1 MWLFVSDGM
10 SLLLSVAGR
19 IPRYRWWIGTL
30 AVSAFLLF
38 VFLLLLAIFGVG
50 FVKSANGQAALFVLQ
65 LVGLYSY
72 YCLAGKRFQDRAKPA
87 SFALIWI
94 GPQLLSLLL
103 DNFELTV
110 PNLVGYAIVTVA
122 TFNFVVGV
130 WFLVELGFL
139 RGTVG
144 PNRYGPD
151 PVER

>member
-1 MWLFVSDGM
+1 MSLFVSDEM
-10 SLLLSVAGR
+10 SLFLSAAGR

-30 AVSAFLLF
+30 AVSAFLLV
-38 VFLLLLAIFGVG
+38 VFLLLSAIFGTG
-50 FVKSANGQAALFVLQ
+50 FLRSANGRAALFVLQ
-65 LVGLYSY
+65 LVWLYVS
-72 YCLAGKRFQDRAKPA
+72 YCLFGKRFQDRAKPA

-94 GPQLLSLLL
+94 GPQLLKLVLDTGVTGSLA
-103 DNFELTV
+103 V
-110 PNLVGYAIVTVA
+110 PNLVEYGFATV
-122 TFNFVVGV
+122 NFVVGV

>member
-1 MWLFVSDGM
+1 MWLIVSDGM
-10 SLLLSVAGR
+10 SLFLSVAGR

-50 FVKSANGQAALFVLQ
+50 FVRSANGQAALFVLQ
-65 LVGLYSY
+65 LVRLYSY

-103 DNFELTV
+103 DNLELTGV
-110 PNLVGYAIVTVA
+110 LSLVEFALA

>member
-10 SLLLSVAGR
+10 SLFFSVAGR

-30 AVSAFLLF
+30 AVSAFLLVVF
-38 VFLLLLAIFGVG
+38 VLLLAIFGAG
-50 FVKSANGQAALFVLQ
+50 FVRSANGRAAVFVLQ

-72 YCLAGKRFQDRAKPA
+72 YCLWGKRFQDRAKPA

-103 DNFELTV
+103 DNLELTGV
-110 PNLVGYAIVTVA
+110 PSLVEFALA

>member
-1 MWLFVSDGM
+1 MCLFVSDGM
-10 SLLLSVAGR
+10 SLFLSVAGR

-30 AVSAFLLF
+30 AVSAFVLF
-38 VFLLLLAIFGVG
+38 VFLLLLAIFGGG
-50 FVKSANGQAALFVLQ
+50 FVRSANGRAALFVLQ
-65 LVGLYSY
+65 LVWLYAY
-72 YCLAGKRFQDRAKPA
+72 YCLAEKRFQDRAKPA

-103 DNFELTV
+103 DNLELTGILS
-110 PNLVGYAIVTVA
+110 LVEYAFA
-122 TFNFVVGV
+122 TFNFVVGI

-144 PNRYGPD
+144 PNRYGTD

>member
-10 SLLLSVAGR
+10 SLFLSVAGR
-19 IPRYRWWIGTL
+19 IPRYRWWVGTS
-30 AVSAFLLF
+30 AVSAFLLV
-38 VFLLLLAIFGVG
+38 VFLLLSAIFGTG
-50 FVKSANGQAALFVLQ
+50 FFKSANGSAALFVLQ
-65 LVGLYSY
+65 LVWLYVSY
-72 YCLAGKRFQDRAKPA
+72 CPAGKRFQDRAKPA

-94 GPQLLSLLL
+94 GPQLLTTLL
-103 DNFELTV
+103 DNLELTGV
-110 PNLVGYAIVTVA
+110 PNLVVYAFT
-122 TFNFVVGV
+122 TMNFVVGI

>member
-103 DNFELTV
+103 DNLELTGV
-110 PNLVGYAIVTVA
+110 LSLVEFALA

>member
-10 SLLLSVAGR
+10 SLFLSVAGR

-30 AVSAFLLF
+30 AVSAFVLF

-50 FVKSANGQAALFVLQ
+50 FVRSTANGRAAMFVLQ
-65 LVGLYSY
+65 LLWLYPY
-72 YCLAGKRFQDRAKPA
+72 YCLSGKRFQDRAKPA

-103 DNFELTV
+103 DNLGLTGI
-110 PNLVGYAIVTVA
+110 PSLMEYALA
-122 TFNFVVGV
+122 TFNFVVGI

>member
-1 MWLFVSDGM
+1 MCLFVSDGM
-10 SLLLSVAGR
+10 SLFLSVAGR

-30 AVSAFLLF
+30 AVSAFVLF
-38 VFLLLLAIFGVG
+38 VFLLLLAIFGGG
-50 FVKSANGQAALFVLQ
+50 FVRSANGRAALFVLQ
-65 LVGLYSY
+65 LVWLYAY
-72 YCLAGKRFQDRAKPA
+72 YCLAEKRFQDRAKPA

-103 DNFELTV
+103 DNLELTGV
-110 PNLVGYAIVTVA
+110 PNLVEYALA

>member
-1 MWLFVSDGM
+1 MWLFVSDGT

-50 FVKSANGQAALFVLQ
+50 FVKSANGRAALFVLQ

-103 DNFELTV
+103 DNLGLTGV
-110 PNLVGYAIVTVA
+110 PNLVEYALP

>member
-10 SLLLSVAGR
+10 SLFLSVAGR

-30 AVSAFLLF
+30 AVSAFVLF
-38 VFLLLLAIFGVG
+38 VFLLLLAIFGSG
-50 FVKSANGQAALFVLQ
+50 FVMSANGRAALFVLQ
-65 LVGLYSY
+65 LVWLYPY

-103 DNFELTV
+103 DNLGLTGV
-110 PNLVGYAIVTVA
+110 PNLVEYAFA

>member
-38 VFLLLLAIFGVG
+38 VFLLLLAIFGAG
-50 FVKSANGQAALFVLQ
+50 FVRSANGRAALFVLQ
-65 LVGLYSY
+65 LVWLYAY

-103 DNFELTV
+103 DNLELTGV
-110 PNLVGYAIVTVA
+110 LSLVEFALA

-151 PVER
+151 PLER

>member
-50 FVKSANGQAALFVLQ
+50 FVKSANGRAALFVLQ
-65 LVGLYSY
+65 LVGLYAY

-87 SFALIWI
+87 NFALIWI

-103 DNFELTV
+103 DNLELTGV
-110 PNLVGYAIVTVA
+110 LSLVEFALA

>member
-30 AVSAFLLF
+30 AVSAFVLL
-38 VFLLLLAIFGVG
+38 VFLLLSAIFGAG
-50 FVKSANGQAALFVLQ
+50 FMMSTNGRAALFVLQ
-65 LVGLYSY
+65 LVWLYPY
-72 YCLAGKRFQDRAKPA
+72 YCLSGKRFQDRAKPA

-94 GPQLLSLLL
+94 GPQLLSVLL
-103 DNFELTV
+103 DNSGLTGV
-110 PNLVGYAIVTVA
+110 PNLVEYAFA

>member
-19 IPRYRWWIGTL
+19 IPRYRWWIGTV
-30 AVSAFLLF
+30 AVSAFLL
-38 VFLLLLAIFGVG
+38 VVTLLQFAIFGTG
-50 FVKSANGQAALFVLQ
+50 FLRSANGRAALFVLQ
-65 LVGLYSY
+65 LIWLYVS

-87 SFALIWI
+87 SFALIGI
-94 GPQLLSLLL
+94 GPQLLSILL
-103 DNFELTV
+103 DNLGLTGV
-110 PNLVGYAIVTVA
+110 PNLVEYAFA

>member
-30 AVSAFLLF
+30 AVSAFVLF
-38 VFLLLLAIFGVG
+38 VFLLLSAIFGAG
-50 FVKSANGQAALFVLQ
+50 FVRSANGRAALFVLQ
-65 LVGLYSY
+65 LVWLYPY

-87 SFALIWI
+87 NFALIWI

-103 DNFELTV
+103 DNSGLTGV
-110 PNLVGYAIVTVA
+110 PNLVAYAFA
-122 TFNFVVGV
+122 TFNFVVGM

>member
-1 MWLFVSDGM
+1 MDW
-10 SLLLSVAGR
+10 GR
-19 IPRYRWWIGTL
+19 GGSFQVDY
-30 AVSAFLLF
+30 
-38 VFLLLLAIFGVG
+38 
-50 FVKSANGQAALFVLQ
+50 LQ
-65 LVGLYSY
+65 LDITTGTSAVPE
-72 YCLAGKRFQDRAKPA
+72 PA

-103 DNFELTV
+103 DNLELTGV
-110 PNLVGYAIVTVA
+110 LSLVEFALA

-130 WFLVELGFL
+130 WFLVALGFL

>member
-10 SLLLSVAGR
+10 SLFLSVAGR
-19 IPRYRWWIGTL
+19 IPRYRWWVGTS
-30 AVSAFLLF
+30 AVSAFLLV
-38 VFLLLLAIFGVG
+38 VFLLLSAIFGTG
-50 FVKSANGQAALFVLQ
+50 FFKSANGSAALFVLQ
-65 LVGLYSY
+65 LVWLYVSY
-72 YCLAGKRFQDRAKPA
+72 CPAGKRFQDRAKPA

-103 DNFELTV
+103 DNLELTGV
-110 PNLVGYAIVTVA
+110 LSLVEFALA

>member
-50 FVKSANGQAALFVLQ
+50 FVRSANGQAALFVLQ
-65 LVGLYSY
+65 LVWLYAY

-103 DNFELTV
+103 DNLELTGV
-110 PNLVGYAIVTVA
+110 LSLVEFALA

-151 PVER
+151 PLER

>member
-50 FVKSANGQAALFVLQ
+50 FVRSANGQAALFVLQ
-65 LVGLYSY
+65 LVWLYAY

-103 DNFELTV
+103 DNLELTGV
-110 PNLVGYAIVTVA
+110 LSLVEFALA